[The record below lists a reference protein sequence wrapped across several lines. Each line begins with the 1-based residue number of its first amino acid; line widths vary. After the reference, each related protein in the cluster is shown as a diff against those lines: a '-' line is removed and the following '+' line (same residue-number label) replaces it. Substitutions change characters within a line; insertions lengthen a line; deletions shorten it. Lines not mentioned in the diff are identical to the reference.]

1 MPFEW
6 SRNRDERRPKLRKAS
21 GLEWISSTA
30 GGVRYSV
37 KGTLIATIN
46 NYLFTSALGRKE

>member
-1 MPFEW
+1 
-6 SRNRDERRPKLRKAS
+6 LRKAS